1 MYKTPIGNKMLTQNR
16 DLRGKLRQTNEGNP

>member
-1 MYKTPIGNKMLTQNR
+1 MYKTLIGNKMLIQNR